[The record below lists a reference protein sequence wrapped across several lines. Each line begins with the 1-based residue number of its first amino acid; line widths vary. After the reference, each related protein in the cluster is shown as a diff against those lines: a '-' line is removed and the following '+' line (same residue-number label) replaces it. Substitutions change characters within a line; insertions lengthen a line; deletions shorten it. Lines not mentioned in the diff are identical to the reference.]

1 MRRLLLAADVGGTKI
16 HMGLYRI
23 GENGPIP
30 VRVSTVPT
38 SSYGSLAGALDTFLL
53 LDGENLV
60 AACLGVAGPVIG
72 GVVDA
77 PNLPWKIRVDEM
89 RQTLGLE
96 KVEVINDLVACA
108 WGLQSLTEDKLTTL
122 RKGTVVERG
131 TRALIAPGTGLGQA
145 IIPFC
150 AEGYLPIPSEGGH
163 TDFAPAN
170 QEQDA
175 LLAYLRGKG
184 YDHVSWEIVA
194 SGPGIK
200 LIYDF
205 LAETER
211 FLEHPEIKEKLAIY
225 DPSSVISDEG
235 LKGTDPA
242 SVRALE
248 LYTEILG
255 AACGNL
261 ALTALSTGGL
271 YIGGGVAPKI
281 VEILKTDRF
290 LRAFAHKGRMSWLAE
305 SFSVSVITEEKAA
318 LHGAALCAEKLSRQ
332 PEHK

>member
-1 MRRLLLAADVGGTKI
+1 MDRLLLAADVGGTKT
-16 HMGLYRI
+16 HLGLYRI
-23 GENGPIP
+23 GEKGPTT

-38 SSYGSLAGALDTFLL
+38 SSYGSLISALDTFLL
-53 LDGENLV
+53 LDGKKLF

-77 PNLPWKIRVDEM
+77 PNIPWRIASREIARALGIERVE
-89 RQTLGLE
+89 L
-96 KVEVINDLVACA
+96 INDLVACA
-108 WGLQSLTEDKLTTL
+108 WGLSALNEDKLTTL
-122 RKGTVVERG
+122 REGTVDERG

-150 AEGYLPIPSEGGH
+150 AKGYLPIPSEGGH

-175 LLAYLRGKG
+175 LRAYLRGKG

-194 SGPGIK
+194 SGPGLK

-205 LAETER
+205 IIETEICS
-211 FLEHPEIKEKLAIY
+211 EGTGIKEKLIIY
-225 DPSSVISDEG
+225 DPSSAISNEG
-235 LKGTDPA
+235 LKGTDSA
-242 SVRALE
+242 CVKALE

-271 YIGGGVAPKI
+271 YIGGGIAPKI
-281 VEILKTDRF
+281 MPVLKTERF
-290 LRAFAHKGRMSWLAE
+290 FKAFSHKGRMSWLAE
-305 SFSVSVITEEKAA
+305 SMPVRVITEEKAA
-318 LHGAALCAEKLSRQ
+318 LHGAALCAMKLSGQ
-332 PEHK
+332 